1 MMMNNKFT
9 RNVDDKLE
17 DALSMLAAG
26 VPVAEILADAGDDAD
41 WLRPLLEIATEVGE
55 LQTAISVPSPQA
67 SLKRML
73 AYGEELAA
81 TSLPVRSTSLGWS
94 TVLAS
99 LFRGGWLPRLATG
112 LVSALLMVVL
122 LGGTLTVLAQ
132 RSLPG
137 QPLYSFKRA
146 GEMLQL
152 GLTLDSAQR
161 DQLLKNYNQRRQME
175 AKLLLEQ
182 NQVATV
188 DFLGQVEMVTGTS
201 LTVDGLAVQLT
212 PQTRINGNLA
222 VGARVEVKVLT
233 QPPDQLVALAVGVI
247 EPAPPPP
254 TPPLTPM
261 PTLTLRPSPTATAT
275 RSLSSATDTLKLPTA
290 TPTDVP
296 TNTPT
301 VPPPSPT
308 ATSLPPMAPQPAAT
322 AIPPVGGN
330 DNDNTNEKGNE
341 DVGNNDNANDNSGGD
356 NSGSGSGDEN
366 SGGSNSGGD
375 DHSGSSGS
383 DGGGSGSGGGGGSSG
398 SGGGGDEG
406 G

>member
-1 MMMNNKFT
+1 MMMNDKFT

-17 DALSMLAAG
+17 DALTMLAAG

-55 LQTAISVPSPQA
+55 LHTAISVPSPQA
-67 SLKRML
+67 SLQRML
-73 AYGEELAA
+73 VYSEELAA
-81 TSLPVRSTSLGWS
+81 TSPPIRSTSLGWS

-99 LFRGGWLPRLATG
+99 LFRGWLPRLATG

-188 DFLGQVEMVTGTS
+188 DFLGQVEMVTETS
-201 LTVDGLAVQLT
+201 LTVDSLAIQLT
-212 PQTRINGNLA
+212 PQTRVSGNLA
-222 VGARVEVKVLT
+222 VGAQVEVKVLT

-247 EPAPPPP
+247 EPAPPLP
-254 TPPLTPM
+254 TPLPTPM
-261 PTLTLRPSPTATAT
+261 PTLTPRPSPTATAT
-275 RSLSSATDTLKLPTA
+275 HSLSSATDTLKLPTA
-290 TPTDVP
+290 TPTDIP

-301 VPPPSPT
+301 VPPPSPA
-308 ATSLPPMAPQPAAT
+308 ATSLPPTDTQPAAT
-322 AIPPVGGN
+322 AIPPASG
-330 DNDNTNEKGNE
+330 NDNTNENGNE
-341 DVGNNDNANDNSGGD
+341 DIGNNDNANDDSGG
-356 NSGSGSGDEN
+356 NSGSGSGGSGN
-366 SGGSNSGGD
+366 RGSGGS
-375 DHSGSSGS
+375 
-383 DGGGSGSGGGGGSSG
+383 SSG
-398 SGGGGDEG
+398 SGGGGSG
-406 G
+406 GDND